1 MSDDNKGPWGG
12 NGSGDNPWGGKKP
25 TGNNGRGRGRKPNND
40 IPDLE
45 EILKNA
51 QNKFMGGGKGS
62 EKTSLI
68 WMSIILLIIWGS
80 TGFYRVLPEEHA
92 VLMTFGEWTGT
103 KDSPGLHYHIPYPIQ
118 STEKV
123 NVSFVRRIQVGSIGN
138 KQDGTPSKR
147 AGRVQSE
154 SLMVTG
160 DENII
165 DIDFVVLWRVS
176 DAGKFLFEIRDPES
190 TIKKVAE
197 SAMREVIGRTKIQD
211 ALTGSREDIEFKTK
225 DLMQKILDEYQSGA
239 LITDVQM
246 QDVNPPQPV
255 VDAFDD
261 VQRAKADK
269 ERLKNNADAYK
280 NDIIPKA
287 RGKASRMLQEAD
299 AYKSEVVNR
308 AKGDADRFKSVY
320 KAYSVS
326 KDVTRKRIYIETMQE
341 VLTNSNKII
350 LDDSGTGVL
359 PYLPLDKL
367 NKK

>member
-25 TGNNGRGRGRKPNND
+25 SGNNGRGKRPNPD

-45 EILKNA
+45 QILKNA
-51 QNKFMGGGKGS
+51 QKKFMGNGGKGS
-62 EKTSLI
+62 EKAG
-68 WMSIILLIIWGS
+68 IIWILAIVLVVWGA
-80 TGFYRVLPEEHA
+80 TGFYRVLPEEQA
-92 VLMTFGEWTGT
+92 VLLTFGKLTDI
-103 KDSPGLHYHIPYPIQ
+103 KDNPGLHYHIPYPVQ
-118 STEKV
+118 TVEKV
-123 NVSFVRRIQVGSIGN
+123 NVSFSRRIQIGSVGT
-138 KQDGTPSKR
+138 KQDGSPSKR

-165 DIDFVVLWRVS
+165 DIDFVVLWKVS
-176 DAGKFLFEIRDPES
+176 DAGKFLFEIREPEK
-190 TIKKVAE
+190 TIKKIAE

-211 ALTGSREDIEFKTK
+211 ALTGSREDIENKTR

-246 QDVNPPQPV
+246 QEVNPPQQV

-269 ERLKNNADAYK
+269 ARLKNNADAYK
-280 NDIIPKA
+280 NDIIPRA
-287 RGKASRMLQEAD
+287 RGKATRILEEAD

-308 AKGDADRFKSVY
+308 AKGEADRFNSVY
-320 KAYSVS
+320 KAYSSS
-326 KDVTRKRIYIETMQE
+326 KDVTKKRMYIETMQE
-341 VLTNSNKII
+341 VLKDSNIIIMDNKGTN
-350 LDDSGTGVL
+350 VL